1 MVQTKLPSVYDEVFT
16 LSPMALQAACLGK
29 ITAELP
35 LLTTIEVEFPNQDNE
50 YKMSKKFV
58 QDVRIPDKIAEKMLE
73 DFSKKGIISNDTLT
87 LFSDVSKYNLKS
99 LKLPDID
106 MNTSGKVLMDY
117 AGYSFRE
124 ISLGC
129 NTSINLWSMKKLS
142 DSFVGSQY
150 TLTTLKIDLY
160 PAVNITA
167 GTIFDFFVQF
177 PNLRYL
183 DYSTPILRKQHT
195 FTNKNWNN
203 LLTSCSKLKNIH
215 ININGSS
222 KDVELDSEI
231 FLKGKHLQ
239 SLSLFSILKSEVAVH
254 SFACIQYFLEL
265 DHLRELDLSI
275 DLDPPDANLLNLN
288 MFEQNL
294 ENHTTTL
301 ARHLEKFLELSIG
314 KLQLLESLDLSAIYK
329 INDMNLQDF
338 IESHSNLRFL
348 GLCMLQSKFCVNGDA
363 VAYYPDLKVN
373 NNNIMIVI
381 IFVYVIYNIQG
392 SLAY

>member
-1 MVQTKLPSVYDEVFT
+1 
-16 LSPMALQAACLGK
+16 
-29 ITAELP
+29 
-35 LLTTIEVEFPNQDNE
+35 
-50 YKMSKKFV
+50 MSKRFL

-73 DFSKKGIISNDTLT
+73 DFSKKGIISNDTLS

-106 MNTSGKVLMDY
+106 MNTSGKTLMDY
-117 AGYSFRE
+117 TWYSFKE

-129 NTSINLWSMKKLS
+129 NTSINRWSIRKLC

-177 PNLRYL
+177 PNLRNL
-183 DYSTPILRKQHT
+183 DYTTPILRNQQT
-195 FTNKNWNN
+195 FTNKNWDN
-203 LLTSCSKLKNIH
+203 LLTSCSKLKALQIS
-215 ININGSS
+215 INGSS
-222 KDVELDSEI
+222 KDIELDSEL
-231 FLKGKHLQ
+231 FLKGKHLE
-239 SLSLFSILKSEVAVH
+239 SLSLFSILKSQVAVH

-265 DHLRELDLSI
+265 DNLRELDLSI

-301 ARHLEKFLELSIG
+301 AKHFEKFLELSIG
-314 KLQLLESLDLSAIYK
+314 KLQLLESLDLSGIYK
-329 INDMNLQDF
+329 INDMNVQEF
-338 IESHSNLRFL
+338 IESHSSLRFL

-363 VAYYPDLKVN
+363 VAYYPNLKAS
-373 NNNIMIVI
+373 NITIT
-381 IFVYVIYNIQG
+381 FVFI
-392 SLAY
+392 